1 MPTVEVLDGPV
12 EWAGAVFESPEDMV
26 ADEIGLTHPRWRGT
40 PVWVGSGALYAYRK
54 VEVAGDRHRYRYQG
68 PWGARRH
75 RRHEGV
81 EDLTG
86 WDVLVVQ
93 QELHSEDRR
102 KLWGSPVRVYA
113 APPGTPR
120 PDPAQPPEAQGWQ
133 ELTRGALLRRP
144 RAPGTG
150 ALFQEQ
156 LARLM
161 AEGNPWVVG
170 HWRRL
175 ADLEGVAKDAEV
187 QRIED
192 EQRRMVRVARA
203 ARELQRLQPE
213 EVRSWTS
220 DPPFGARTTYIPMI
234 GEDLA
239 RIRGLGEREWMAL
252 QDRVLLVVN
261 PERDHDDDSPLY
273 GFTKLY
279 SPPRARPRRIRRWR
293 PRSRAGRSWRRG
305 ISFCRGCSTS
315 AGTSCVSVLVVRRSD
330 CRSPAAKAGSR
341 RVRSHGVA
349 RRRRWGF
356 NSDGTIATEGH

>member
-1 MPTVEVLDGPV
+1 MPMVEILDGPP
-12 EWAGAVFESPEDMV
+12 EWAGTQFESPEEDM
-26 ADEIGLTHPRWRGT
+26 AEEIGMSHPGWRGT
-40 PVWVGSGALYAYRK
+40 PVGIRWSALYAYRK
-54 VEVAGDRHRYRYQG
+54 VEVVEDRHRYRYVG
-68 PWGARRH
+68 PYGARPLRLH
-75 RRHEGV
+75 DGM

-93 QELHSEDRR
+93 KELHSEDRR

-120 PDPAQPPEAQGWQ
+120 PDPARPPEEQGWQ
-133 ELTRGALLRRP
+133 ELTRGGMLRRP

-150 ALFQEQ
+150 VLYQER

-161 AEGNPWVVG
+161 AAGNPWVVG

-175 ADLEGVAKDAEV
+175 ANLEGAAKDVEV
-187 QRIED
+187 DLIEA

-220 DPPFGARTTYIPMI
+220 APPFPARMTYIPMI

-252 QDRVLLVVN
+252 QDRVLLVVH
-261 PERDHDDDSPLY
+261 PDRDPDDDNSPLY
-273 GFTKLY
+273 GFAKLY
-279 SPPRARPRRIRRWR
+279 SAPPDTPPPDAAIAPEQQGWAELEEGDFLLPWLLHITMYELCERPCCAPFRD
-293 PRSRAGRSWRRG
+293 PK
-305 ISFCRGCSTS
+305 
-315 AGTSCVSVLVVRRSD
+315 
-330 CRSPAAKAGSR
+330 PGS
-341 RVRSHGVA
+341 
-349 RRRRWGF
+349 
-356 NSDGTIATEGH
+356 